1 MRHEARVI
9 VLAIDT
15 GGAAC
20 SVALLRGD
28 AILARDVRPMARGHS
43 EALTPQIVGAL
54 AHAGLD
60 FADIGLIGVTTGPG
74 AFTGLRIGLAAAGGL
89 GLATGA
95 PIVGVSSFDA
105 VAAAVPHGPDPL
117 LVVIDSKREELFAQI
132 YRPDGGREG
141 GPLCLAPDAMDQATP
156 PGRVRL
162 AGDGAARFLE
172 KIAQPGRYEAVPNAD
187 VIDPAVVAR
196 LALADAGRAKADPP
210 PPDYLRPPDAVPAGP
225 ARARVS

>member
-1 MRHEARVI
+1 MI

-20 SVALLRGD
+20 SVALLRHD
-28 AILARDVRPMARGHS
+28 ALLACDVRPMARGHS
-43 EALTPQIVGAL
+43 EALTPQIAEAL
-54 AHAGLD
+54 AGADLD

-89 GLATGA
+89 GLAMGA

-105 VAAAVPHGPDPL
+105 AAAAAPDGPDPL
-117 LVVIDSKREELFAQI
+117 LVVIDSKREELFAQV

-141 GPLCLAPDAMDQATP
+141 GPLCLAPDAIDRAAP

-162 AGDGAARFLE
+162 AGDGAVRFLE
-172 KIAQPGRYEAVPNAD
+172 KVAQPCRYEIVPNSD
-187 VIDPAVVAR
+187 MIDPVVVAR
-196 LALADAGRAKADPP
+196 LALADAGRALADPP
-210 PPDYLRPPDAVPAGP
+210 PPDYLRPPDAVPARP
-225 ARARVS
+225 ARARAS

>member
-1 MRHEARVI
+1 MI

-20 SVALLRGD
+20 SVALLRHD
-28 AILARDVRPMARGHS
+28 AVLARDVRPMARGHS
-43 EALTPQIVGAL
+43 EALTPQIAGAL
-54 AHAGLD
+54 ADAGLG

-95 PIVGVSSFDA
+95 PIVGISSFDA
-105 VAAAVPHGPDPL
+105 VAAAVPDGPNPL
-117 LVVIDSKREELFAQI
+117 LVVIESKREELFAQT

-141 GPLCLAPDAMDQATP
+141 GPLCLAPDAIDQAAP
-156 PGRVRL
+156 QGRVRL

-172 KIAQPGRYEAVPNAD
+172 KVVQPDRYEIVPNSD
-187 VIDPAVVAR
+187 MVDPSVIAR
-196 LALADAGRAKADPP
+196 LALAGAGRAQADPP
-210 PPDYLRPPDAVPAGP
+210 PPDYLRPPDAVPARP
-225 ARARVS
+225 ARARAS